1 MASRGARGNSRV
13 DNRCV
18 VVVGMHR
25 SGTSA
30 TAGLLVR
37 LGLTGPREDDLIPAT
52 RSNECGHWES
62 WEVMRCNARLL
73 QAIGGIALAP
83 PAVTVSWE
91 SAPNYARTRDE
102 ALRWFATAHTGAPM
116 MMKDPRFC
124 STLPFWR
131 DVLPVPIAAVFV
143 LRNPLNVAR
152 SLQARDSVPVTC
164 GLAAWDRSMRSAVQ
178 VLEDCPP
185 SFSTTT
191 TWLPIPRRRRKKSS
205 GFSKNVGVDVA
216 PDVAEASGPH
226 LDASLKHQKSED
238 DEFQD
243 LARVQAQIFEAL
255 RERRGYHEAWR
266 QPPAFPPEP
275 LWVEDA
281 LALRIEWRLRD
292 NELKLL
298 RRSRVNRIRVKLAR
312 LTGRSARVQ

>member
-1 MASRGARGNSRV
+1 MASRGAQGNSRV

-18 VVVGMHR
+18 VVIGMHR

-37 LGLTGPREDDLIPAT
+37 LGLTGPRGDDLIPAT
-52 RSNECGHWES
+52 RSNEAGHWES
-62 WEVMRCNARLL
+62 SQVVGCNARLL
-73 QAIGGIALAP
+73 QAMGGIALAP

-102 ALRWFATAHTGAPM
+102 ALRWFATTDTGAPM
-116 MMKDPRFC
+116 MVKDPRFC

-131 DVLPVPIAAVFV
+131 DVLPVPMAAVFV

-152 SLQARDSVPVTC
+152 SLQARDGVPVTL

-178 VLEDCPP
+178 VLEDLPTLVLDYDDMVAD
-185 SFSTTT
+185 SAKTTKEIVRF
-191 TWLPIPRRRRKKSS
+191 LEE
-205 GFSKNVGVDVA
+205 VGVDVA
-216 PDVAEASGPH
+216 PDVAEGSGQH

-243 LARVQAQIFEAL
+243 LARVQTQIFEAL
-255 RERRGYHEAWR
+255 RERRGYHDAWR
-266 QPPAFPPEP
+266 QPPAFPPPP

-281 LALRIEWRLRD
+281 LVLRREWRRRAI
-292 NELKLL
+292 ELKRL
-298 RRSRVNRIRVKLAR
+298 RRSRVNRISVKLAR
-312 LTGRSARVQ
+312 LTGR